1 MREVRI
7 KLETELKT
15 LEHELIHDLPR
26 EIRTAV
32 AMGDLRENAEYHAAL
47 DRQRYVKARIGQ
59 LRTRLGELSMMTLD
73 RVPRDSVGMGSTVT
87 LLDLDLDLEITYELV
102 IPELADLERGLVSI
116 ASPIGQGLIGRKL
129 GDTTVIAIPA
139 GKKRF
144 EVLELRTIHDKEAGE
159 AGS

>member
-144 EVLELRTIHDKEAGE
+144 EVLELRTIHDREAGE